1 MASICIKLLDIIR
14 LHNQNAEGSDPMPAR
29 RRSPPKY
36 RAPRNDMSYMV
47 RGMTDM
53 SKMAV
58 AGTVMVGTI
67 GTVGSLFKK

>member
-1 MASICIKLLDIIR
+1 
-14 LHNQNAEGSDPMPAR
+14 
-29 RRSPPKY
+29 
-36 RAPRNDMSYMV
+36 MSYMV